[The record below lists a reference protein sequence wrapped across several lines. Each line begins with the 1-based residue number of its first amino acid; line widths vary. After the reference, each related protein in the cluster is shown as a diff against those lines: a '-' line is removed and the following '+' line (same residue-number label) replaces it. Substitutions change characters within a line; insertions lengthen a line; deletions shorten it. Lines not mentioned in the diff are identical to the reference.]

1 MPTKNQKGKGQGKKE
16 RGNAPSTSSSSS
28 SSREPDMDVSALADF
43 LEFALLSRSGLC
55 PPPSSGPL
63 LKTEA
68 LQQYTLDGMKHTS
81 SISENW
87 DTNEDKIDPGYD
99 NCGNEGTVVKTKNT
113 AESVHM
119 KMPMHGAAKEDVEVR
134 VEGSVLLV
142 DAKEAGSDRIVER
155 YIVELPIHKCKL
167 EEIKAVMGEDGVLE
181 LEIPKK
187 KKKSDG
193 AVIEVIIN

>member
-1 MPTKNQKGKGQGKKE
+1 MPTKKQKGKGKGKGKKE

-28 SSREPDMDVSALADF
+28 SREPAMDASALADL
-43 LEFALLSRSGLC
+43 LELALLSRSGLC

-87 DTNEDKIDPGYD
+87 DTSEDKIDAGYD
-99 NCGNEGTVVKTKNT
+99 DCGDEGTAKTKNT
-113 AESVHM
+113 ADSVYM
-119 KMPMHGAAKEDVEVR
+119 RMPMHGAAKEDIEVR
-134 VEGSVLLV
+134 VDGSVLLV
-142 DAKEAGSDRIVER
+142 DAKEAGSDRIVGR
-155 YIVELPIHKCKL
+155 YIVELPIHQCKL
-167 EEIKAVMGEDGVLE
+167 EEIKAVMGNDGVLQ

-187 KKKSDG
+187 KKKSE
-193 AVIEVIIN
+193 AIEVIIK